1 VSLRRLNLEEI
12 NLAKERVPGWTV
24 ETNPREAIYI
34 EWKGKN
40 FCETFS
46 LMTKIAEVAE
56 ELNHHPEWFNVY
68 SRLTIRLTT
77 HDVGGLSELDF
88 TMAERIDEL
97 IQHLSLA
104 RTENT

>member
-1 VSLRRLNLEEI
+1 MHPTRMTSLEI
-12 NLAKERVPGWTV
+12 EQGSSRIPNWTV
-24 ETNPREAIYI
+24 ESDPRDALYL

-40 FCETFS
+40 FADTFA
-46 LMTKIAEVAE
+46 LMTAVAALAE

-88 TMAERIDEL
+88 TMAERIDLL
-97 IQHLSLA
+97 IQE
-104 RTENT
+104 RTQAG